1 MSLPSRRLSAAI
13 GLLTG
18 VTFALTACGGS
29 SLPALT
35 EPTEIITAAL
45 KSTESAK
52 SVHIDVTL
60 DGSINA
66 DLTGTG
72 TGSPAANLPLTG
84 TTASAD
90 VDMAGGKAHATF
102 AIPAFF
108 NLKGE
113 LIQIGET
120 SYVKTS
126 LSGPLYESQQAADS
140 LPVDPTD
147 AAGIFDDVGD
157 FLSTDGIDPVKGA
170 DVDCGGKQ
178 CYTVMIELTP
188 DELAALGAN
197 QISAGDLPID
207 IGAASLAFTIR
218 VEKDTYHLAGIR
230 TVASLGDQGSLTFD
244 LTLSKWDQPMDISPP
259 PADQVKSAS

>member
-1 MSLPSRRLSAAI
+1 MSRNTRRWAAPMA
-13 GLLTG
+13 LLTG
-18 VTFALTACGGS
+18 VAIALAACGNTP

-35 EPTEIITAAL
+35 DPNEIITAAL
-45 KSTESAK
+45 HATEDAK

-72 TGSPAANLPLTG
+72 GTGTVLPLTG
-84 TTASAD
+84 TTAAAD

-102 AIPAFF
+102 AIPAFL
-108 NLKGE
+108 NLNGE

-120 SYVKTS
+120 SYLKTS
-126 LSGPLYESQQAADS
+126 LTGPQFEAQQATDT

-147 AAGIFDDVGD
+147 ASGMVDDLGD
-157 FLSTDGIDPVKGA
+157 FLTADGVDPVKGD

-178 CYTVMIELTP
+178 CYTVSIELTS
-188 DELAALGAN
+188 DELAALGAD
-197 QISAGDLPID
+197 QATAGLPLDL
-207 IGAASLAFTIR
+207 GAASLAVTVR
-218 VEKDTYHLAGIR
+218 VEKDTYRLAGVGI
-230 TVASLGDQGSLTFD
+230 VVSLGEQGSLTVD

-259 PADQVKSAS
+259 PADQVRAAG

>member
-1 MSLPSRRLSAAI
+1 MSAAL

-18 VTFALTACGGS
+18 VAIALTACGGS

-35 EPTEIITAAL
+35 DPNEIITAAL

-52 SVHIDVTL
+52 SVHIDLTL

-66 DLTGTG
+66 DLSGTG
-72 TGSPAANLPLTG
+72 APAVSLPLTG

-90 VDMAGGKAHATF
+90 VDMAAGKARATF
-102 AIPAFF
+102 AVPAFL
-108 NLKGE
+108 NLNGE

-126 LSGPLYESQQAADS
+126 LTGPLYEAQQAADS

-157 FLSTDGIDPVKGA
+157 FFLADGVDPAKGD

-188 DELAALGAN
+188 DELAALGAG
-197 QISAGDLPID
+197 QAAGDLPID
-207 IGAASLAFTIR
+207 VGAASLALTIR
-218 VEKDTYHLAGIR
+218 VEKDTYHLAGIKA
-230 TVASLGDQGSLTFD
+230 VASLGDQGSLTFD

-259 PADQVKSAS
+259 PTD